1 MNDMMISAD
10 IGDNRMYHR
19 AREAG
24 ALAAIGAQ
32 KLKQLH
38 ALLDR
43 PWFCE
48 RHTARFELETIE
60 KDLTL
65 QIVRPGQQVIASW
78 TARGNSLVFK
88 TASGTEVRA
97 EIMDCA
103 VTITCEFL
111 DQTKA
116 RRN

>member
-65 QIVRPGQQVIASW
+65 QIVRPGQQVLHQIER
-78 TARGNSLVFK
+78 RGIQPLQVVKEEGKGMFWPREYAYKS
-88 TASGTEVRA
+88 TEYELEPALR
-97 EIMDCA
+97 
-103 VTITCEFL
+103 L
-111 DQTKA
+111 P
-116 RRN
+116 